1 MGQRSGSRNRVRIIG
16 GEHRGRHIVFDDG
29 PGLRPTGDRTR
40 ETLFNWLQAGLP
52 GARCLDLFAGSGVLG
67 FEAVSRGAREV
78 VLLDSS
84 DRVIRRLKENS
95 RLLGIDERATVI
107 RADALEWLAHSAVRA
122 FDIVFV
128 DPPFANGL
136 VPRVLESLAQR
147 GWLVPG
153 SLVYVEQDLRQE
165 NAPLSPGWSG
175 VREKVAGQVRY
186 RLLRFDGPAA
196 WDDDH

>member
-1 MGQRSGSRNRVRIIG
+1 MGQRSGGRNRVRIIG
-16 GEHRGRHIVFDDG
+16 GDHRGRQILFDDG
-29 PGLRPTGDRTR
+29 PGLRPTGDRIR

-78 VLLDSS
+78 VMLDSS
-84 DRVIRRLKENS
+84 DRVIRRLEENS
-95 RLLGIDERATVI
+95 RLLGIDDRATVI
-107 RADALEWLAHSAVRA
+107 RADALEWLTHTAIRA

-128 DPPFANGL
+128 DPPFAGGL
-136 VPRVLESLAQR
+136 VPRVLELLAQR
-147 GWLVPG
+147 GWLASG

-165 NAPLSPGWSG
+165 NDSLSPGWSE

-186 RLLRFDGPAA
+186 RLLRFDVPVAGNAEG
-196 WDDDH
+196 